1 MAGSADLRGYRP
13 LLSSWH
19 HFEDWFGNTGR
30 AMSRSSRSLAAVV
43 GLCLVASVAVACA
56 GAARDAPPLLLPVNA
71 APTTVYDAKG
81 RVITVLRDEN
91 RTSVPLEQIPNI
103 TQTAVVAIEDSR
115 FWSHKGVDPRAVA
128 RAASS
133 NADEGDTAQGGST
146 ITQQYV
152 KNALLSPEKTLQRK
166 LEEAS
171 MALSIERNYSKSLI
185 LELYL
190 NTIYFGG
197 GAYGVD
203 AAARSYFGIP
213 ASELDLPR
221 SALLAGLIQAPSRY
235 DPRQHP
241 DAAIGRRNVVLA
253 RMLELGDITQAQHD
267 AAASAPLDLVPPQPL
282 PEQVP
287 YPAAHFVDAVKE
299 YLLKTSDVLGETQGE
314 RYNNLYRGG
323 LQIHTTIDIDLQA
336 QAEQSIAQVLPG
348 QGIDPKMPDA
358 SVVSIDPRTGAVK
371 VMVGGRDYFG
381 TSDYRQTNLARGAGR
396 QTGSSF
402 KPVVLATALANGVS
416 PTKVFDAPSSQ
427 IHKLS
432 DGSTWKVKGGGIGGG
447 TMAQCTIVSSNTCY
461 ANIVLDPEVGAQR
474 SVDMA
479 KELGVV
485 STKLSAVPSAVL
497 GSNNATVQDM
507 ASVYATFANQG
518 VHVPP
523 VLVTR
528 VDRPDGTMLYQHEH
542 TQKKVLEPE
551 VAAEVSSILPGVIA
565 GGTGTRADIG
575 RPAAGKTGS
584 SQQNVDGWFC
594 GYVPQLATA
603 VWVGFAQP
611 RPDRNGRLQPVSM
624 TSPNT
629 RITVYG
635 GTYPA
640 MIWASFMKKALV
652 DEPVLPLVDPTVAA
666 PPTTTVP
673 ASNEAALSPV
683 TVPGTAKVPDL
694 GGRDTRKALAALRS
708 AGFDGVRIDATVDG
722 VGPGTVT
729 GQSPAP
735 GTAAAKG
742 SKVFVESTP
751 GTFVPPDTVPD
762 VIGFGTGQ
770 ARQQLE
776 GLGFTVKL
784 EAVAAPDGA
793 LRKDGKPF
801 EAGQIWRT
809 TPAAG
814 TQSTDGV
821 VVLSYQVASAAPS
834 TTTAPPTTA
843 PRRGTPND

>member
-1 MAGSADLRGYRP
+1 
-13 LLSSWH
+13 
-19 HFEDWFGNTGR
+19 
-30 AMSRSSRSLAAVV
+30 MSRTTRLLAALA
-43 GLCLVASVAVACA
+43 GLCVLASVTVACGTA
-56 GAARDAPPLLLPVNA
+56 TRDAPPLLLPVNA

-133 NADEGDTAQGGST
+133 NAEDGDAGQGGST

-152 KNALLSPEKTLQRK
+152 KTALLSPEKTLQRK

-171 MALSIERNYSKSLI
+171 MALSIERNYSKALI

-190 NTIYFGG
+190 NTIYFGD
-197 GAYGVD
+197 GAYGID
-203 AAARSYFGIP
+203 AAARSYFGVG

-235 DPRQHP
+235 DPRKNP
-241 DAAIGRRNVVLA
+241 EAAIERRNVVLA
-253 RMLELGDITQAQHD
+253 RMLELGDITQSQHD
-267 AAASAPLDLVPPQPL
+267 AAVAAPLDLVPPQPL

-299 YLLKTSDVLGETQGE
+299 YLLKDSDILGDTQGE

-323 LQIHTTIDIDLQA
+323 LQIHTTIDLDLQA

-348 QGIDPKMPDA
+348 QGTDPKMPDA
-358 SVVSIDPRTGAVK
+358 ALVSIVPDTGEVK

-402 KPVVLATALANGVS
+402 KPVVLATALANGVGLD
-416 PTKVFDAPSSQ
+416 KLFDAPSSQ
-427 IHKLS
+427 VHRLA
-432 DGSTWKVKGGGIGGG
+432 DGSTWRVKGGGLGRA
-447 TMAQCTIVSSNTCY
+447 TMAQCTVVSSNTCY
-461 ANIVLDPEVGAQR
+461 ANIVLDPQVGAQR

-479 KELGVV
+479 KQLGVV
-485 STKLSAVPSAVL
+485 STELSAVPSAVL
-497 GSNNATVQDM
+497 GTNNATVQDM

-518 VHVPP
+518 VYVPP
-523 VLVTR
+523 VMVTR
-528 VDRPDGTMLYQHEH
+528 IDRPDGTMMYQHEH

-551 VAAEVSSILPGVIA
+551 VADQISSILPGVIE
-565 GGTGTRADIG
+565 GGTGTRANIG

-584 SQQNVDGWFC
+584 SQNNVDGWFC

-611 RPDRNGRLQPVSM
+611 RPNKDGRLQPVPM

-640 MIWASFMKKALV
+640 QIWASFMKKALADQPV
-652 DEPVLPLVDPTVAA
+652 EPLIDPAAA
-666 PPTTTVP
+666 PPATTTVP
-673 ASNEAALSPV
+673 PSNAALLSPV
-683 TVPGTAKVPDL
+683 TVPGDGKVPDV
-694 GGRDTRKALAALRS
+694 GGKDTRKAIAAVQS
-708 AGFDGVRIDATVDG
+708 AGFTAVRLDVSVAG
-722 VGPGTVT
+722 VGPGTVV

-735 GTAAAKG
+735 GASATAG
-742 SKVFVESTP
+742 STVFIESTP
-751 GTFVPPDTVPD
+751 GTFVPPDAIPD

-770 ARQQLE
+770 ATEQLQA
-776 GLGFTVKL
+776 LGFTVRS
-784 EAVAAPDGA
+784 EAVAAPAGSV
-793 LRKDGKPF
+793 RKDGQPF
-801 EAGQIWRT
+801 EAGQVWRT

-814 TQSTDGV
+814 AQATDGV
-821 VVLSYQVASAAPS
+821 VVLSYQVASAAP
-834 TTTAPPTTA
+834 PTTA
-843 PRRGTPND
+843 PGTPTTAAPRRPAAND